1 MALHVKKGDKVKVIA
16 GNREDRGKVGEIR
29 EVLVDEG
36 KVIVEG
42 VNIRTRHKKDSQGA
56 NGRKIDG
63 GLIKSEA
70 PIDASNVQL
79 VVKVDGKDVVTRIG
93 YKRVDVTKKRSDG
106 SEYEATRSV
115 RIAKKTGEE
124 I

>member
-1 MALHVKKGDKVKVIA
+1 MNSLHVKKGDKVKVIA
-16 GNREDRGKVGEIR
+16 GNDKGKVGEIR
-29 EVLVDEG
+29 EVFPETG

-42 VNIRTRHKKDSQGA
+42 VNVRIRHKRESQAA
-56 NGRKIDG
+56 NGRKIEG
-63 GLIKSEA
+63 GIIRSEA

-79 VVKVDGKDVVTRIG
+79 VVKVDGKDVVTRVG
-93 YKRVDVTKKRSDG
+93 YKRVEVTKRRADG
-106 SEYEATRSV
+106 SEYTASRSV